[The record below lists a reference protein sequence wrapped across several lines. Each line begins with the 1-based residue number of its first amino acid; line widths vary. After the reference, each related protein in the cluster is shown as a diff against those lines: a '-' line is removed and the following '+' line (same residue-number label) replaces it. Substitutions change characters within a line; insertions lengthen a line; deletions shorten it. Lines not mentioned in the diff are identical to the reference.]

1 MSAIQK
7 TTRLHGLMAEF
18 KTPEDLLAAAHKT
31 YAAGYRDMDAY
42 TPIPVEGLG
51 DAIGFKKNYVSLAV
65 LLGGL
70 TGCSGG
76 FGLLYWISTIAYA
89 HNVAGR
95 PMNSWVMYIPVTFE
109 CTVLLAA
116 LTAVFGMFAMN
127 GLPQPY
133 HPVFNVPEFARAT
146 RDRFFLCVEATDPQF
161 DAERTKEF
169 LRELSSFEVAEVEN

>member
-7 TTRLHGLMAEF
+7 TTGLHGLMAEF
-18 KTPEDLLAAAHKT
+18 KTPEDLLAAAHRT

-42 TPIPVEGLG
+42 SPIPVEGLG

-70 TGCSGG
+70 AGCTGG
-76 FGLLYWISTIAYA
+76 FGLLWWISKIAYA

-95 PMNSWVMYIPVTFE
+95 PFNSWVMYIPVTFE

-146 RDRFFLCVEATDPQF
+146 RDRFFLCVEATDPKFHVEQ
-161 DAERTKEF
+161 TKAF
-169 LRELSSFEVAEVEN
+169 LQELSSFEVAEVEN

>member
-1 MSAIQK
+1 
-7 TTRLHGLMAEF
+7 
-18 KTPEDLLAAAHKT
+18 
-31 YAAGYRDMDAY
+31 
-42 TPIPVEGLG
+42 
-51 DAIGFKKNYVSLAV
+51 
-65 LLGGL
+65 
-70 TGCSGG
+70 
-76 FGLLYWISTIAYA
+76 LYWISTIAYA